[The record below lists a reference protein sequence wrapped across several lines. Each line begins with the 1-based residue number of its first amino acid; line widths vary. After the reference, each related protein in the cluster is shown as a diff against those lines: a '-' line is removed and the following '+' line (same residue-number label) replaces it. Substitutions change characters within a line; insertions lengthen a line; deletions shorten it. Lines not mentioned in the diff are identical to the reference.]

1 MRKPWRDEQ
10 LSVFVSRR
18 IEPMSGNVLT
28 SNATDLLN
36 DAVDHLLA
44 DGVVTTRIYSR
55 QYVCICIPNSFQDA
69 QLLAASSLPL
79 INSSGWNSWR

>member
-1 MRKPWRDEQ
+1 
-10 LSVFVSRR
+10 
-18 IEPMSGNVLT
+18 MSGSVLT

-44 DGVVTTRIYSR
+44 DGVVTTSIYSR

>member
-1 MRKPWRDEQ
+1 MRKPWREEQ
-10 LSVFVSRR
+10 LSVVVSRR
-18 IEPMSGNVLT
+18 IKRRWRVGLT

-44 DGVVTTRIYSR
+44 DGVVTTGICSC
-55 QYVCICIPNSFQDA
+55 QYLCIPMASQDA